1 MLIENLISGNLQ
13 VQNSPIIK
21 FCARIL
27 TINKMKKVI
36 YSFLMLGLSVF
47 ILTACEQ
54 SADLAPSS
62 DANLSTRIISAE
74 EVDFIGN
81 QHNEILAKVFSK
93 YNWESNDFE
102 AELIKRFKEEDIML
116 DLNKERIDNFTKQ
129 GNQYSFEKELKFLQ
143 NGLSSNSNLLLEE
156 IMVLSDDFDS
166 YNSLL
171 DKIPDLQIKIKNS
184 SESFDDKNALLVT
197 LGVLKSSAYFWMPIS
212 KGGSGIGYSVLEKIN
227 NARINRNVNAY
238 GAGDGEVGG
247 GGTICF
253 SGWKTT
259 LRGDAIS
266 AGSGMIGVAVVMS
279 TPGGVIIAEAAAA
292 AAAVGITLW
301 PIGVAALV
309 GVASYAAYDSGWA
322 AFKICEEK

>member
-1 MLIENLISGNLQ
+1 MLIKNLVSGNLQ

-62 DANLSTRIISAE
+62 DASISTRIISAE
-74 EVDFIGN
+74 EVAFIGN
-81 QHNEILAKVFSK
+81 QHNEILAKVFSR
-93 YNWESNDFE
+93 YNWESNDFQ

-116 DLNKERIDNFTKQ
+116 DSNKDRIDDFTKQ
-129 GNQYSFEKELKFLQ
+129 GNQYSFEKELKLLQ

-184 SESFDDKNALLVT
+184 PESFDDKNALLVT
-197 LGVLKSSAYFWMPIS
+197 LGVLKSSAYFWMPVS
-212 KGGSGIGYSVLEKIN
+212 KGGSGVGYSVLEKIN
-227 NARINRNVNAY
+227 NARTNRNLY
-238 GAGDGEVGG
+238 GNGDGEEGG
-247 GGTICF
+247 NGTLCF
-253 SGWKTT
+253 AGWKET
-259 LRGDAIS
+259 LKGDAAA
-266 AGSGMIGVAVVMS
+266 AGVGFVGVAV
-279 TPGGVIIAEAAAA
+279 AAALGP
-292 AAAVGITLW
+292 VGW
-301 PIGVAALV
+301 AALV
-309 GVASYAAYDSGWA
+309 IVAGEAAVSSGFA
-322 AFKICEEK
+322 AFYSCEEE